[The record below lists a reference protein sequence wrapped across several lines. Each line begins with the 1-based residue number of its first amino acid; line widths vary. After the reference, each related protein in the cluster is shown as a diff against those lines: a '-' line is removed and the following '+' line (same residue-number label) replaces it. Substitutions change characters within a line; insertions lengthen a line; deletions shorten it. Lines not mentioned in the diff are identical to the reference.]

1 MSNILKIYNTSLCKL
16 NILKDSSLGISIST
30 TRVTPAYLNTL
41 MERDYQVA
49 GKEKD
54 DLNKQEEDIF
64 DDGEDDT
71 ITVWDKDFQNSLLRF
86 VSK

>member
-1 MSNILKIYNTSLCKL
+1 MSNILKIYKTLLCQL

-30 TRVTPAYLNTL
+30 TRVISAHLNTL
-41 MERDYQVA
+41 IERDYQVA

-54 DLNKQEEDIF
+54 VLYKQEEDIF